1 MNLPQVQQYLREQGY
16 DGWLLYNF
24 RDLNPIA
31 QAVVGLTHGG
41 SRRWFCW
48 IPAQGEPAWL
58 IHAIESNMFA
68 DLPDEIRGKQTR
80 YVSWQDMAAALPA
93 VPR

>member
-1 MNLPQVQQYLREQGY
+1 MNLPQVQSYLREQGY

-31 QAVVGLTHGG
+31 QSVVGLTHGG

-48 IPAQGEPAWL
+48 IPAQGQPSWL

-68 DLPDEIRGKQTR
+68 DLPAEFRGKQR
-80 YVSWQDMAAALPA
+80 AMSVGRRW
-93 VPR
+93 PRPCPR